1 MGIYEG
7 LDKIKKYKDDLAARK
22 AAAEEGKI
30 NWLKIDDGEAVK
42 VWFLQELDKGAE
54 GYHEENGLG
63 FLATEHTKPGKD
75 NFRTKALCSM
85 DDEEQCVGC
94 EKHRE
99 DWKAGWRPK
108 SRLYI
113 NVLVERKNGD
123 REVAVM
129 SQANGSKSVI
139 APMVLDYA
147 VENNTITDRW
157 WKITRT
163 GEKETTTYTP
173 FVYGPSTD
181 VDVKEYADQIQDLK
195 KCVREVP
202 YDEQF
207 DFFFSEPASASHN
220 DEETPKAKPSASTD
234 EEW

>member
-7 LDKIKKYKDDLAARK
+7 LDKIKKYKEEQEAKK
-22 AAAEEGKI
+22 AAAEAGNI

-42 VWFLQELDKGAE
+42 IWFLQELDKGAL

-63 FLATEHTKPGKD
+63 FLATEHTNPKD
-75 NFRTKALCSM
+75 FRKKCLCSI
-85 DDEEQCVGC
+85 DDEDQCLGC

-99 DWKAGWRPK
+99 DWKAGWRAK

-139 APMVLDYA
+139 APMVLEYA

-163 GEKETTTYTP
+163 GTKETTAYSP
-173 FVYGPSTD
+173 FVYGPSDD
-181 VDVKEYADQIQDLK
+181 VDVKEYADQVQDLK
-195 KCVREVP
+195 RCVREVP

-207 DFFFSEPASASHN
+207 DFFFSAPAASS
-220 DEETPKAKPSASTD
+220 DEDEKPKQKSGSSSPD